1 MREITFK
8 YDIGNIIKDEKRD
21 LVIIKQ
27 EIRVNKSNMST
38 KKTKKNKNNNNKKKE
53 GKII

>member
-27 EIRVNKSNMST
+27 EIRVNKSN
-38 KKTKKNKNNNNKKKE
+38 KKYKYYQYTRTTITRRRKVK
-53 GKII
+53 